1 LAYARADQSD
11 SSETKNPKKGRVM
24 NYVKTC
30 IMVFALS
37 ISGVS
42 LAHATCSNASI
53 KGTYGV
59 LSTGLNGSLQPASS
73 VDQVTLD
80 GAGHL
85 SGTST
90 KSINGT
96 IVTFPFT
103 GTYAL
108 GTTCNGTAIFTQSG
122 QTEHD
127 NIYVNNANAGA
138 FLIQTDKTHVQ
149 SSISVAQGA
158 ATCTNLGVKNPYSFE
173 ATGQVI
179 GTGQIAG
186 AGRLTMNGTG
196 GISGK
201 LTLSL
206 NGTIHSSVTVTGT
219 YTINS
224 NCTGTAT
231 ITPTGLST
239 MNFNLV
245 VVNAGK
251 EIMAIE
257 TDNNTIVTGTF
268 QE

>member
-1 LAYARADQSD
+1 
-11 SSETKNPKKGRVM
+11 M
-24 NYVKTC
+24 NFAKAC
-30 IMVFALS
+30 IGILVALT
-37 ISGVS
+37 IGGAS
-42 LAHATCSNASI
+42 LAHASCSNASVN
-53 KGTYGV
+53 GTYGIV
-59 LSTGLNGSLQPASS
+59 STGLNGSLQPASS

-90 KSINGT
+90 KSIDGT

-103 GTYAL
+103 GTYSIAAS
-108 GTTCNGTAIFTQSG
+108 CNGTAIFNNQSG

-127 NIYVNNANAGA
+127 NIYLNNSNAGA

-149 SSISVAQGA
+149 SSIAVAQGA

-186 AGRLTMNGTG
+186 AGRLSMNGTG
-196 GISGK
+196 GISGT

-206 NGTIHSSVTVTGT
+206 DGVIHSSVAVTGT
-219 YTINS
+219 YKINS
-224 NCTGTAT
+224 NCTGAAT
-231 ITPTGLST
+231 ITPTGLSA

-257 TDNNTIVTGTF
+257 TDHNTIVTGTF